1 MKSYCLRP
9 DLVFNFLRREKHSS
23 NILISYVNLLLSRGS
38 MKRAIMNINFKD
50 DIASVSNLEELA
62 VTKDGHYPMP

>member
-1 MKSYCLRP
+1 M
-9 DLVFNFLRREKHSS
+9 FNFLRREKHSS
-23 NILISYVNLLLSRGS
+23 NIIISYVNLLLSRGS

-62 VTKDGHYPMP
+62 LTKGGHYPMP

>member
-1 MKSYCLRP
+1 M
-9 DLVFNFLRREKHSS
+9 FNFLRREKHSS
-23 NILISYVNLLLSRGS
+23 NIIISYVNLLLSRGS

-62 VTKDGHYPMP
+62 VTKGGHYPMP

>member
-1 MKSYCLRP
+1 M
-9 DLVFNFLRREKHSS
+9 FNFLRREKHSR
-23 NILISYVNLLLSRGS
+23 NIIISYVNLLLSRGS

-62 VTKDGHYPMP
+62 VTKGGHYPMP

>member
-1 MKSYCLRP
+1 M
-9 DLVFNFLRREKHSS
+9 FNVLRREKHSS
-23 NILISYVNLLLSRGS
+23 NIIISYVNLLLSRGS

-62 VTKDGHYPMP
+62 VTKGGHYPMP

>member
-1 MKSYCLRP
+1 
-9 DLVFNFLRREKHSS
+9 
-23 NILISYVNLLLSRGS
+23 

-62 VTKDGHYPMP
+62 VTKGGHYPMP